1 VHHSR
6 SSLAFLSVS
15 HHGVLGVESL
25 EASCVSA
32 GDGGHAVVTVLPKQ
46 VIPPLLS
53 ILHWG
58 FPAAWDGTSG
68 VADDVV
74 VKMLM
79 MVRTRKEKE
88 EKVAHRRREAPRVR
102 FQRGGWLE
110 GGLGGSHPGVAP
122 AVHWRAC

>member
-1 VHHSR
+1 MHHSR

-74 VKMLM
+74 VKIVKPL
-79 MVRTRKEKE
+79 VNELPE
-88 EKVAHRRREAPRVR
+88 IRRSYA
-102 FQRGGWLE
+102 
-110 GGLGGSHPGVAP
+110 GV
-122 AVHWRAC
+122 VST